1 MTNLTK
7 IVMISGSRSIKDI
20 SAGLPSIDRIM
31 QLNFSIIVGDAGGV
45 DKLVKEYLR
54 RSNYLNVKVYFA
66 LWDGNAK
73 PRNTTGYETV
83 GVAGSYVNRDIAMCS
98 ICDYGLALWDGNSRG
113 TKENIDRTGKKT
125 KIIRIG
131 GS

>member
-45 DKLVKEYLR
+45 DKLVQEYLR

-73 PRNTTGYETV
+73 PRNTTEYETM
-83 GVAGSYVNRDIAMCS
+83 GVAGSYINRDIAMCS

-113 TKENIDRTGKKT
+113 TKDNIDRTGKKT
-125 KIIRIG
+125 KIITI
-131 GS
+131 

>member
-45 DKLVKEYLR
+45 DKLVQEYLR

-73 PRNTTGYETV
+73 PRNTTEYETV
-83 GVAGSYVNRDIAMCS
+83 GVAGSYINRDIAMCS

-113 TKENIDRTGKKT
+113 TKDNIDRTGKKT
-125 KIIRIG
+125 KIITI
-131 GS
+131 

>member
-31 QLNFSIIVGDAGGV
+31 LLNFSIIVGDAGGV
-45 DKLVKEYLR
+45 DKLVQEYLR

-73 PRNTTGYETV
+73 PRNTTEYETV
-83 GVAGSYVNRDIAMCS
+83 GVAGSYINRDIAMCS

-113 TKENIDRTGKKT
+113 TKDNIDRTGKKT
-125 KIIRIG
+125 KIITI
-131 GS
+131 